1 MGYAK
6 DIVEMVNYKTIN
18 DMDDDQLYY
27 TKMFL
32 DKTTRVSISYAQKMS
47 LLCSENVIVMLK
59 LLACAY
65 CALTKCVLFSD

>member
-47 LLCSENVIVMLK
+47 LLC
-59 LLACAY
+59 
-65 CALTKCVLFSD
+65 